1 LGLERSMVKEYF
13 DLLYCDLDDK
23 KIKAMALFFN
33 SLFDQG
39 ILNEKVD
46 IEFFI

>member
-1 LGLERSMVKEYF
+1 
-13 DLLYCDLDDK
+13 
-23 KIKAMALFFN
+23 LFFD

-46 IEFFI
+46 IEFFN